1 MIDMVTPDHV
11 SAHGG
16 SGDEAEITAATLRQH
31 RAGAVLAAAEQ
42 AFRTIPS
49 DALAGVTLRASQEV
63 LDARIALCRAL
74 TRRGWEPPPSMARH
88 LDLDELVA
96 AATWAGGRGG

>member
-1 MIDMVTPDHV
+1 
-11 SAHGG
+11 
-16 SGDEAEITAATLRQH
+16 
-31 RAGAVLAAAEQ
+31 
-42 AFRTIPS
+42 
-49 DALAGVTLRASQEV
+49 LRASQEV

-96 AATWAGGRGG
+96 ATWAGGRGG